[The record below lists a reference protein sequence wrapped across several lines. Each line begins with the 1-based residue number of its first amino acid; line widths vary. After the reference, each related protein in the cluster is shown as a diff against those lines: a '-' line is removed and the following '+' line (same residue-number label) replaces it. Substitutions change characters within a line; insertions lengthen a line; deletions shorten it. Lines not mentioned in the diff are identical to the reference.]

1 MKFTKISMKFTEI
14 GPQVKNLDRPPDNT
28 KGMWFKARQSF
39 IKKFEQNSSYLQ
51 HYYSN
56 DS

>member
-1 MKFTKISMKFTEI
+1 MKFTEI